1 MFLFLILQTIKA
13 QTNIFILCH
22 TFLLIKHCK
31 KLLQRRFLFL
41 FFVLWN
47 INLSNQSKSF
57 PRMSPSPGRPLKILF
72 DCPGDVPI
80 WHPGDV
86 SIWRSEDALKW
97 CPGDALIWRSRHIPG
112 RLIRDVPRTFSG
124 RSLEDLQCTQTW
136 MYQQFFLTFFSELI
150 RLTKSI

>member
-57 PRMSPSPGRPLKILF
+57 PRTSPSNVPRTSLKILF
-72 DCPGDVPI
+72 DRPGDVLI

-86 SIWRSEDALKW
+86 SIWRSEDVLKW
-97 CPGDALIWRSRHIPG
+97 RPGDALIWRSRDIPG
-112 RLIRDVPRTFSG
+112 RLIWDVPRTFSG
-124 RSLEDLQCTQTW
+124 RPLEDLQCTQTW
-136 MYQQFFLTFFSELI
+136 MSQQFF
-150 RLTKSI
+150 